1 MARKAETQNF
11 PKGFYD
17 NETIPN
23 DDRSCY
29 YFALDKSATATEIER
44 VKLMS
49 HLNRL
54 LDKMEKNASNKLLAE
69 MLEVNP
75 SVISRVRRF
84 RYHDLGQDILWRM
97 ITRALEITDGKK
109 LNGKDVYVRV
119 MFDLFNKNDSLSY

>member
-1 MARKAETQNF
+1 MARKAETQKL

-23 DDRSCY
+23 DERSCY
-29 YFALDKSATATEIER
+29 YYALDKNATATEIER
-44 VKLMS
+44 VKLIS

-54 LDKMEKNASNKLLAE
+54 LDKMEKNASNKMLAE
-69 MLEVNP
+69 ILEVNP

-97 ITRALEITDGKK
+97 ITNALEIIDGKK
-109 LNGKDVYVRV
+109 LNGSDVYLRV
-119 MFDLFNKNDSLSY
+119 MRDMLKIESEASF

>member
-1 MARKAETQNF
+1 MARKAETQKL

-23 DDRSCY
+23 DKRSY
-29 YFALDKSATATEIER
+29 YYYALDKNATATEIER
-44 VKLMS
+44 VKLIR

-54 LDKMEKNASNKLLAE
+54 LDKMEKNASNKMLAE
-69 MLEVNP
+69 ILEVNP

-97 ITRALEITDGKK
+97 ITNALEIIDGK
-109 LNGKDVYVRV
+109 N
-119 MFDLFNKNDSLSY
+119 